1 METHKIDRLGVRG
14 DGVAEGSIY
23 APRSLPGE
31 VVQGELVGN
40 KLSNLRIVQPSS
52 DRVRPVCAHYNA
64 CGGCQVQHASDMF
77 VAHWK
82 ADLIRVALS
91 AQGLQAEI
99 RPIATSPVSSRR
111 RATFA
116 ARRTKKGAMAGFHTQ
131 ASDVIVEIPKCQLM
145 TPDLMMGLPV
155 AEDLARLAASRQGEL
170 SVAVTQSEA
179 GLDIAVSGGK
189 VLDGAL
195 RNALSD
201 LAASHDVAR
210 LSYEGETIVTLR
222 KPSQLFDD
230 ITVYPP
236 PDAFLQATKDAERT
250 LQNEVQAIVGEASS
264 IVDLFAGCGTFT
276 LPLAKQSRVHAVES
290 DGEMLGCLDHAWR
303 NSEGLKAVSIET
315 RDLFRNPLMPEELSR
330 FEAVVVD
337 PPRAGAQAQTL
348 QLAESQTPVIAYVS
362 CNPTSFARDA
372 KWLVEAGYQLDWVLP
387 IDQFR
392 WSAHVELVAVFRL

>member
-116 ARRTKKGAMAGFHTQ
+116 ARRTKKGAMAGFHKQ

-155 AEDLARLAASRQGEL
+155 AEDLARLAASRKGEL

-201 LAASHDVAR
+201 LAASHDIAR
-210 LSYEGETIVTLR
+210 LSYESESIVTLR

-250 LQNEVQAIVGEASS
+250 LQNEVQAIVGKASN

-276 LPLAKQSRVHAVES
+276 LPLAKKSRVHAVEG

-372 KWLVEAGYQLDWVLP
+372 KCLVEAGYQLDWVLP

>member
-1 METHKIDRLGVRG
+1 
-14 DGVAEGSIY
+14 
-23 APRSLPGE
+23 
-31 VVQGELVGN
+31 
-40 KLSNLRIVQPSS
+40 
-52 DRVRPVCAHYNA
+52 
-64 CGGCQVQHASDMF
+64 
-77 VAHWK
+77 
-82 ADLIRVALS
+82 
-91 AQGLQAEI
+91 
-99 RPIATSPVSSRR
+99 
-111 RATFA
+111 
-116 ARRTKKGAMAGFHTQ
+116 MAGFHKQ

-155 AEDLARLAASRQGEL
+155 AEDLARLAASRKGEL
-170 SVAVTQSEA
+170 SVAVTLSEA

-189 VLDGAL
+189 VLGGAL

-201 LAASHDVAR
+201 LAAGHDIAR

-236 PDAFLQATKDAERT
+236 PDAFLQATKDAET
-250 LQNEVQAIVGEASS
+250 MLQNEVQAIVGKASS

-276 LPLAKQSRVHAVES
+276 LPLAKQSRVHAVEG

-348 QLAESQTPVIAYVS
+348 QLAESQTPIIAYVS

-372 KWLVEAGYQLDWVLP
+372 KCLVEAGYLLDWVLP